1 MSRPSVPPFRAEAV
15 LFDFDGTLTR
25 PGAIDFEAVRQA
37 LHCPPDMYIL
47 EFVDGLPEGE
57 ERQRARAT
65 LERFE
70 LEGAARSEPN
80 EGAEGVVQQLRGLSL
95 PLGILTRNGRAAVE
109 RGLERCAHIG
119 PADFDVIVT
128 RDDDVLPKP
137 APDGIRLAARRLG
150 VPVEHMLVVGDFR
163 LDMQAGRNAGAVT
176 VYLTNSE
183 GCERPG
189 DATAESPEAADC
201 DFVIRRLNDLEAVV
215 RLGLPLPQGKLPN
228 QLLAR
233 YLGGLDVADPAVLVG
248 AGVGEDVA
256 ALDVSGDEVMVVHG
270 DPITLTSADLGR
282 LAVLVNAN
290 DIATSGGEPRWLLTT
305 VLLPAGTTPSEALH
319 LLENIAATS
328 AGAGIALVG
337 GHTEITAAVTRPVVA
352 ATMLGT
358 LPRADLRDKRGVA
371 EGDHVLLTKA
381 LAIEGTA
388 LLAGELPDRLRTL
401 GMTAE
406 QLAACRHLLDRL
418 SISEEA
424 RIARGFAGVRALHDI
439 TEGGLATALEE
450 LSVACGHAITVR
462 RETVPVYPETQQLC
476 GLLGADPLG
485 LIGSGSLL
493 ACCRPDESEP
503 LVSTLGR
510 AGIAATLIGVVGGP
524 GAGVTALEN
533 GRAASWPHFETDEA
547 ARLLQD

>member
-1 MSRPSVPPFRAEAV
+1 MRALSVPSFRTEAV

-25 PGAIDFEAVRQA
+25 PGAIDFEAIREA
-37 LHCPPDMYIL
+37 LRCPLDTYLL
-47 EFVDGLPEGE
+47 EFVAGLPQGE
-57 ERQRARAT
+57 ERERAQVT

-80 EGAEGVVQQLRGLSL
+80 EGAEAVVQRLRQMNV

-150 VPVEHMLVVGDFR
+150 VPVEHVLVVGDFR
-163 LDMQAGRNAGAVT
+163 LDVQAGRNAGAVT

-183 GCERPG
+183 APERPG
-189 DATAESPEAADC
+189 DVAAESPEATDC
-201 DFVIRRLNDLEAVV
+201 DFVVRRLSELEAVV

-228 QLLAR
+228 DLLAR
-233 YLGGLDVADPAVLVG
+233 YLGGLGVADPNVLVG

-256 ALDVSGDEVMVVHG
+256 ALDVSGDEVVVVHG

-282 LAVLVNAN
+282 LAVLVDAN
-290 DIATSGGEPRWLLTT
+290 DIATSGAEPRWLLTT
-305 VLLPAGTTPSEALH
+305 VLLPAATTPSEALH

-337 GHTEITAAVTRPVVA
+337 GHTEITAAVTKPVVSS
-352 ATMLGT
+352 TMMGT

-388 LLAGELPDRLRTL
+388 LLAGELRDRLLGL
-401 GMTAE
+401 GMTDA
-406 QLAACRHLLDRL
+406 QLADCRRLLDQL
-418 SISEEA
+418 SIIDEA

-450 LSVACGHAITVR
+450 LSVACGRAITVQ
-462 RETVPVYPETQQLC
+462 RETVPVYPETERLC

-493 ACCRPDESEP
+493 ICCRPSESEP
-503 LVSTLGR
+503 LVSALGR
-510 AGIAATLIGVVGGP
+510 AGIAATLIGAVGGP
-524 GAGVTALEN
+524 GDGVTALEN
-533 GRAASWPHFETDEA
+533 GRAASWPHFVTDEA
-547 ARLLQD
+547 ARLLQL